1 MADDFEKILGG
12 VTEETRKFAKTINSS
27 IRTVIRQASTEK
39 QREKIILQHI
49 AALKKAKAGLDSNAN
64 GYRNQRDA
72 INEQIEA
79 TEELKKEF
87 KVTTGVLENFGGTM
101 ASIGLGT
108 RLKFLDLGKAVIDT
122 AKKFVGAN
130 NKIDGF
136 EDALKGFDS
145 IEIMGMKLSD
155 LGAVVDFNTD
165 IFKTL
170 SQTGAGFGK
179 SVINLRNAAHSANMP
194 ILDFVDLIKQ
204 NSTTLALLSGSIMD
218 GMPMIQGFTRSLRD
232 RTKRE
237 LAEFGLNLDET
248 SELLVTQLEIQ
259 RARGNAERVSQMDLV
274 SRTVEYAK
282 QLTKLSKLTGIEVQ
296 ELDKQNRQLAIEG
309 TFQAALMQ
317 LNKKGAEAT
326 QQATTVMENLAPE
339 VATVIKDITKMG
351 NATLPVSQAFQ
362 PANPAIIDL
371 IKQLNA
377 GTISSDDFVRNVKA
391 SSNRVGDDLSAAFA
405 RAAQFGLGGAE
416 EYLNAMTKLAGTSG
430 DTADKQMTASGDNTK
445 ALVAARDQL
454 NELKVSAETA
464 GTAILNAFVK
474 DDGAIGKFKDSM
486 QTLRELIGNTP
497 METMN
502 NVLSKVYDGTGAL
515 FVKIKTEL
523 MEKVSGVGAEGTTGF
538 FGEDSVFGMSRRLG
552 ERLGEGGQGNSLYDI
567 LTPWDTLTEK
577 LDKARIAQE
586 NLLRL
591 NAGKR
596 DFQARGNVGVQN
608 QAFIDGAVGSFASG
622 TSGFRDFGSGSP
634 AILHGK
640 EAVVPADTTLG
651 SIIQNLE
658 KIANNSGSAN
668 TGGSDTLRELLN
680 SSKMVEQHLNRL
692 VTLGAM
698 TERNTKNVGNN
709 LANLSSSVL

>member
-1 MADDFEKILGG
+1 MADDFEKIIEQA
-12 VTEETRKFAKTINSS
+12 TEGTRKFAKTINSS
-27 IRTVIRQASTEK
+27 IRTVVRQASTEK

-49 AALKKAKAGLDSNAN
+49 AALKKAKAGLDSNAK
-64 GYRNQRDA
+64 GYHNQVEA

-79 TEELKKEF
+79 TEELKREF

-101 ASIGLGT
+101 ASLGLAT
-108 RLKFLDLGKAVIDT
+108 KLKFLDLGKAVIDT

-136 EDALKGFDS
+136 EEALKGFDNL
-145 IEIMGMKLSD
+145 EIVGMKLSD
-155 LGAVVDFNTD
+155 LGGVVDFNTD

-248 SELLVTQLEIQ
+248 SEFLITQLEIQ

-282 QLTKLSKLTGIEVQ
+282 QLTKLSKLTGLEVQ
-296 ELDKQNRQLAIEG
+296 EIDKQNRQLQIEG
-309 TFQAALMQ
+309 GFQAALMG
-317 LNKKGAEAT
+317 LNAKGAAATEEAT
-326 QQATTVMENLAPE
+326 AAMQEMAPGLAL
-339 VATVIKDITKMG
+339 VIKDITKMG
-351 NATLPVSQAFQ
+351 NATLPVSQIFQ
-362 PANPAIIDL
+362 NAAPDVIRFV
-371 IKQLNA
+371 KQLNA
-377 GTISSDDFVRNVKA
+377 GTMESDDFIRQTKA
-391 SSNRVGDDLSAAFA
+391 VLNTVDQSVLISLA
-405 RAAQFGLGGAE
+405 RAAQFQLDGADNF
-416 EYLNAMTKLAGTSG
+416 L
-430 DTADKQMTASGDNTK
+430 DTTAILKGSAKDTVDKQTKATGDNTDE
-445 ALVAARDQL
+445 LVKARDTL
-454 NELKVSAETA
+454 DELKVTAEKA

-486 QTLRELIGNTP
+486 ETLRELIGNTP

-502 NVLSKVYDGTGAL
+502 NILSKVYDGAGAL
-515 FVKIKTEL
+515 FVKLKFGI

-538 FGEDSVFGMSRRLG
+538 FGEDSVFGMSRRFG
-552 ERLGEGGQGNSLYDI
+552 ERLAEGGQGNSLFDI
-567 LTPWDTLTEK
+567 ITPFDTLNEK
-577 LDKARIAQE
+577 LEKSRIAQE

-596 DFQARGNVGVQN
+596 DFQSRENVGMQN
-608 QAFIDGAVGSFASG
+608 QAFISGPTGSFASG

-692 VTLGAM
+692 VTIGAM

-709 LANLSSSVL
+709 LANLSSSVI